1 MQCLHQIKF
10 FKIKIVVFSL
20 FWQNSVKGGYC
31 TSIESKPRNGCMQDD
46 LWEVRWLWWLLYKDV
61 DIDDDD
67 VFGMCRWWW
76 FLYKKKRCRWWW
88 FLNKKK
94 DIDDDDS
101 SIKRC
106 RCPHS
111 AGVLTDQVRPRLSH
125 RLGPGYPSSSSSSSS
140 SSLSLSITI
149 ESHGFIET
157 NWSWYMA
164 SESVNGNCRRYTL
177 KVLGYANI

>member
-1 MQCLHQIKF
+1 MDIVLALKANHGMVVCKMIYGRRDDYDDCFIKMLISMMMMF
-10 FKIKIVVFSL
+10 LACV
-20 FWQNSVKGGYC
+20 
-31 TSIESKPRNGCMQDD
+31 
-46 LWEVRWLWWLLYKDV
+46 
-61 DIDDDD
+61 DDDD
-67 VFGMCRWWW
+67 SSI
-76 FLYKKKRCRWWW
+76 KKRDVDGDDSSI
-88 FLNKKK
+88 KKK

-157 NWSWYMA
+157 NWS
-164 SESVNGNCRRYTL
+164 
-177 KVLGYANI
+177 